1 MAAQAANLTSV
12 TSHGLVRWT
21 ALITRPDAGRSWQ
34 LSGSD
39 RAGVALSWAYRLSR
53 KAIYGMSIAER
64 KGEVA

>member
-1 MAAQAANLTSV
+1 MAAQAANLRSV

-39 RAGVALSWAYRLSR
+39 RAGVALSGGAGSVSR
-53 KAIYGMSIAER
+53 KGDYGTDTA
-64 KGEVA
+64 V